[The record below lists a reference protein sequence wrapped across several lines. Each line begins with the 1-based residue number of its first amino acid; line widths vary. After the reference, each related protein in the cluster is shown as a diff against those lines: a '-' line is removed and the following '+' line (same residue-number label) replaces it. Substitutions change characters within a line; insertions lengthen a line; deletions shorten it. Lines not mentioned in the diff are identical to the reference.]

1 MKEDRHKRFMERE
14 ARMRAMVRKAKGS
27 VLDFESQAKDE
38 HGEETSVEK
47 ASFEDST
54 RETYP
59 TVADGKS
66 PAPPSRPMWALTE
79 QQALSSVDCAEKNE
93 ADDLLDFANGLDFD
107 KYISDSE
114 VSALIENVRS
124 RITELEASQLPTP
137 KPAQSLA
144 TRPTMNLTAE
154 HLPCMSEQGD
164 EDTSVVGDECASV
177 ARSVLEADDT
187 GKIMGAVHSHKS
199 LTAIAQRSKAALAET
214 LSTVSEEIIAPP
226 LVMKHTDDAGARLEG
241 KNSVSN
247 LPYMHRNPAV

>member
-14 ARMRAMVRKAKGS
+14 ARMRAMVRKAKDS

-164 EDTSVVGDECASV
+164 EDTSVVGDECAY
-177 ARSVLEADDT
+177 
-187 GKIMGAVHSHKS
+187 KS